1 MYNPGTDHSQFSA
14 SQIKVHPANP
24 PPKPNPPP
32 QPMGSVYPAPVHQ
45 QPTGAMHNTNT
56 TVVIQQQPAAVVVR
70 GPREW
75 SSGLCACFDD
85 CGVCK
90 SRRGGTHWALYTS
103 EVPASVISVHWAL
116 NISVVRSLRPFS
128 VCRHYWALITSGARI
143 SAIRPQLIID
153 ISAAKTVLYLIP
165 VFFLRFSKFTLLL

>member
-1 MYNPGTDHSQFSA
+1 MYNP
-14 SQIKVHPANP
+14 VN
-24 PPKPNPPP
+24 
-32 QPMGSVYPAPVHQ
+32 Q
-45 QPTGAMHNTNT
+45 QPTSVISQNTNT
-56 TVVIQQQPAAVVVR
+56 TVVIQQQPAAAVVR

-116 NISVVRSLRPFS
+116 NISVVRSLAFSLWPFS
-128 VCRHYWALITSGARI
+128 VCRHYRALITSGARI
-143 SAIRPQLIID
+143 SAIRPQLILY

-165 VFFLRFSKFTLLL
+165 VFFPTFFLNLYYYYKLNWSTNLIF